1 MSQITGQFIKDDSV
15 KDEDIL
21 LDNGDYLRSRNGAD
35 TGNVNLIRANDSDK
49 LEHEPDI
56 EPGTDNARS
65 LGSTSKRYLNIF
77 SSALSLLGQGL
88 LKLFDADS
96 SNSIS
101 IRAPATLSTDLTW
114 TLPNSN
120 GTNGQA
126 LTTDGTGSLSWS
138 SSGSGANTALSNLTT
153 TSINQDLIFQSNKK
167 LQNLNQTLL
176 RKNSSVYGAPI
187 EVGDGT
193 ANTGAYVAVRT
204 SGGGSCYAYLTNG
217 TNVCFFGLDGSGL
230 QNEDPGAFLVGTLS
244 AKPTYIV
251 YNGGGN
257 HRIVA
262 GAARVEIKNVPLNFP
277 SFASDPGAP
286 VAGDT
291 YFNTTDSKLK
301 TYDGTTWQA
310 HW

>member
-1 MSQITGQFIKDDSV
+1 MSQITGQFIKDDTV

-35 TGNVNLIRANDSDK
+35 TGNVNLIRANASDK
-49 LEHEPDI
+49 LEHDPDI
-56 EPGTDNARS
+56 EPSTDNARS
-65 LGSTSKRYLNIF
+65 LGSTSKRYLNMF

-101 IRAPATLSTDLTW
+101 IRAPATLATDLTW

-126 LTTDGTGSLSWS
+126 LTTDGTGTLSWA
-138 SSGSGANTALSNLTT
+138 SGGAGANTALSNLTSP
-153 TSINQDLIFQSNKK
+153 TSINQDLIFQSASQILMKK
-167 LQNLNQTLL
+167 TT
-176 RKNSSVYGAPI
+176 SEFGAPI
-187 EVGDGT
+187 EVGNGT
-193 ANTGAYVAVRT
+193 AAVGAFVAAKTSAGSSAYV
-204 SGGGSCYAYLTNG
+204 YMTNT

-230 QNEDPGAFLVGTLS
+230 QNEDPGSFLLGTLS
-244 AKPTYIV
+244 PKPTYIV

-257 HRIVA
+257 HRVVA
-262 GAARVEIKNVPLNFP
+262 NAARVEIKNVPLNFP
-277 SFASDPGAP
+277 SFATDPGSP

>member
-35 TGNVNLIRANDSDK
+35 TGNVNLIRANASDK
-49 LEHEPDI
+49 LEHDPDI
-56 EPGTDNARS
+56 EPATDNARS
-65 LGSTSKRYLNIF
+65 LGSTSKRYLNMF
-77 SSALSLLGQGL
+77 SSALSLMGQGL

-101 IRAPATLSTDLTW
+101 IRAPATLATDLTW

-126 LTTDGTGSLSWS
+126 LTTDGTGTLSWA
-138 SSGSGANTALSNLTT
+138 SGGAGANTALSNLTSP
-153 TSINQDLIFQSNKK
+153 TSINQDLIFQSASQILMKK
-167 LQNLNQTLL
+167 T
-176 RKNSSVYGAPI
+176 SSEFGAPI
-187 EVGDGT
+187 EVGNGT
-193 ANTGAYVAVRT
+193 AAVGAFVAAKTSAGSSAYVYMSNT
-204 SGGGSCYAYLTNG
+204 

-230 QNEDPGAFLVGTLS
+230 QNEDPGSFLLGTLS
-244 AKPTYIV
+244 PKPTYIV

-257 HRIVA
+257 HRVVA
-262 GAARVEIKNVPLNFP
+262 NAARVEIKNVPLNFP